1 MWRDVHNLSNF
12 TLEKSLNLEQQFNAF
27 LPYFFD
33 GWATDFQ
40 GYSFKHTAEL
50 SVSVPLYLQGHFGVG
65 ETFDPLNTTLPLH
78 EALGV
83 LPVNRVSVFK
93 VVFIYL

>member
-1 MWRDVHNLSNF
+1 MVGP
-12 TLEKSLNLEQQFNAF
+12 QI
-27 LPYFFD
+27 
-33 GWATDFQ
+33 
-40 GYSFKHTAEL
+40 SFKHTAEL
-50 SVSVPLYLQGHFGVG
+50 SVNIPLYSQGHFGVG